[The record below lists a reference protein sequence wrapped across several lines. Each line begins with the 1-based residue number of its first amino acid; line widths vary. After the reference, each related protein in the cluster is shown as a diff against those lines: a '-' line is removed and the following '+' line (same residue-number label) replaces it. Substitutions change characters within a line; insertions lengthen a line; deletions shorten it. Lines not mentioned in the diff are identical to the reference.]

1 MEDLLCAPEIVEEKL
16 KKKKKQP
23 LRNLC
28 GALSK
33 VLSQTAP
40 SFPFFPPPLLRFLLF
55 GYSVVPLPDV
65 FLVLFFL
72 CFFGTKILTVNVF
85 PLIYF
90 VWIAHDENH
99 LKMQEILQ
107 MKYEC
112 NLFAVVSCDEACQC
126 VTSADSC

>member
-1 MEDLLCAPEIVEEKL
+1 MEDLLCAPEIVEQKL

-23 LRNLC
+23 LRNPC

-65 FLVLFFL
+65 FLVLFL
-72 CFFGTKILTVNVF
+72 SL
-85 PLIYF
+85 
-90 VWIAHDENH
+90 
-99 LKMQEILQ
+99 
-107 MKYEC
+107 
-112 NLFAVVSCDEACQC
+112 LFWHQNI
-126 VTSADSC
+126 DSKSLSSD